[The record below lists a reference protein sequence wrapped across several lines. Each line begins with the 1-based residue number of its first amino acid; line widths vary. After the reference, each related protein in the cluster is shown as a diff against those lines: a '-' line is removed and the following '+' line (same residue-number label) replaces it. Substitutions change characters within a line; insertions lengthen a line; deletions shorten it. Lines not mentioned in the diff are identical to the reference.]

1 MKILSELGS
10 VDSITVNTVT
20 ASAATIANMCL
31 DSSFLFTVLTTLMVA
46 DFVAGLAASFTT
58 KVSITSRRMRM
69 GVASKLILL
78 LLVASICL
86 VLRVFYTENATQL
99 LTWVFWLFCISE
111 VYSLAS
117 NYNAIKTGE
126 GLPEIEVVALLAKRI
141 RFTLERIFGLDKD
154 K

>member
-1 MKILSELGS
+1 MKIFSELGS
-10 VDSITVNTVT
+10 VESITVNTVT
-20 ASAATIANMCL
+20 VSAATIANMCL
-31 DSSFLFTVLTTLMVA
+31 GDQFLFTVLTTLMVA

-69 GVASKLILL
+69 GVVSKLVLL

-86 VLRVFYTENATQL
+86 ILRVFYAENATQI

-111 VYSLAS
+111 VYSIAS

-126 GLPEIEVVALLAKRI
+126 RLPELEVIALLAKRI